1 MLAVYNSC
9 TPGGSAGMV
18 YLHSDMSD
26 LHVYTLTQVYALC
39 VNHSSGAYYGSTV
52 YTVEGFV
59 AAEYRGFRVNKYW

>member
-1 MLAVYNSC
+1 
-9 TPGGSAGMV
+9 MV

-52 YTVEGFV
+52 LTVEALV